1 MRACSSSAAYKQDI
15 CTVYYAST
23 LAVNRA
29 RRGFG
34 GSYLS
39 IDNGI
44 HNAIIDDVQGIE
56 AQIRE
61 LRTDRKLPKRPCDRG
76 RGFPTASAI
85 LVS

>member
-15 CTVYYAST
+15 CTARMPYILCQYT
-23 LAVNRA
+23 LAVNGA

-44 HNAIIDDVQGIE
+44 HNIT
-56 AQIRE
+56 
-61 LRTDRKLPKRPCDRG
+61 LTM
-76 RGFPTASAI
+76 
-85 LVS
+85 